1 MKVNMTM
8 ETINT
13 VYEVLK
19 NERYGLKYWLE
30 VKLPNGKAS
39 PDGKEMIEQKLKK
52 VEEALRVFE
61 QIIN

>member
-1 MKVNMTM
+1 MKVNMTR

-13 VYEVLK
+13 VYRVLN

-39 PDGKEMIEQKLKK
+39 PDGKENIEHKLKE
-52 VEEALRVFE
+52 VEDALRVFE
-61 QIIN
+61 QIMN

>member
-1 MKVNMTM
+1 MKVEMTM

-19 NERYGLKYWLE
+19 SERYGLKYWLE

-39 PDGKEMIEQKLKK
+39 PDGKEMIEQKT
-52 VEEALRVFE
+52 
-61 QIIN
+61 

>member
-1 MKVNMTM
+1 MKVNMTR

-13 VYEVLK
+13 VYRVLN

-39 PDGKEMIEQKLKK
+39 QDGKEMIEQKLKK
-52 VEEALRVFE
+52 VEEALR
-61 QIIN
+61 I